1 MVMNHQEM
9 AEARRYTA
17 STEPEIMMRPVSAAG
32 LPAWKRAFDLSMVL
46 IVAPL
51 ALTVGIVIA
60 LAILLREGRP
70 VFYRAR
76 RVGQGGVVFRA
87 LKFRTMRAVDDA
99 VDRGV
104 SGGDKTFRI
113 SPLGAVLRRTRLD
126 ELPQLWNILRGDMSF
141 VGPRPPLRTYV
152 ELRPELYARVLQN
165 RPGVTGLATLRFHA
179 REEALLSRCETA
191 EETHAVYLRRCVPA
205 KARLDLIYARHGSVC
220 FDIMLM
226 FQTLGRAVRPRGAA
240 RR

>member
-1 MVMNHQEM
+1 MTLSKRLLDVGLALLLGALLCLPM
-9 AEARRYTA
+9 AGIALWIWWCDGGPVIYASERMKTA
-17 STEPEIMMRPVSAAG
+17 TEPFT
-32 LPAWKRAFDLSMVL
+32 L
-46 IVAPL
+46 
-51 ALTVGIVIA
+51 
-60 LAILLREGRP
+60 
-70 VFYRAR
+70 
-76 RVGQGGVVFRA
+76 
-87 LKFRTMRAVDDA
+87 LKFRTMREAAQDS
-99 VDRGV
+99 GV
-104 SGGDKTFRI
+104 SGADKAARI
-113 SPLGAVLRRTRLD
+113 TRTGRVLRRTRLD

-220 FDIMLM
+220 FDIVLM
-226 FQTLGRAVRPRGAA
+226 AQTLGRAVRPRGAA
-240 RR
+240 GR